1 LEGGMALH
9 MKEIQIIMDQNS
21 VIIGSDITGAVTVNY
36 NGRFDGIQVNTYVT
50 GTSDQVFF
58 TNVDGKTT
66 SLLTRLYMSKDSIG
80 DKKSFRFT
88 ARVEKIL
95 YKEARIRFRAAIIQ
109 EHKEIV
115 SDTVFMSLNDNLR

>member
-1 LEGGMALH
+1 